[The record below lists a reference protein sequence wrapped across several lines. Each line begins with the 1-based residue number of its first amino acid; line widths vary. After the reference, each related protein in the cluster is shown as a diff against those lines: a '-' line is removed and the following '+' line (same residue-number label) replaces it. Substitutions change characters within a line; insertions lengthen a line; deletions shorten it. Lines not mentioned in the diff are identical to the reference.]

1 MGRGSEAGKG
11 VVGRPDRARRHIE
24 GGKAMSAVNAGLLS
38 ALLASVLFGL
48 ALVVAGEPALARGD
62 AESEPDRAEIRRTRD
77 GIPHLQASSWRGLG
91 RAIGHAQAE
100 DALCTLAEGF
110 VTYAGRRSWFFG
122 PQARPT
128 LQSTFGQPRNLDL
141 DFFFRVF
148 ADEDSVERYRLA
160 LPAELRQMVE
170 GYAAG
175 YNAYLGRAR
184 QDRNG
189 RTVRPCLNE
198 AWVAEIRADDL
209 YRRMRSAQL
218 AGGLARFIPEIVNAG
233 VDAPESAVG
242 PQATTASPDGSLI
255 QRLTGPLGGPKV
267 LGSNALAFG
276 GAATGGDGAVL
287 VGNPHW
293 YWGGPDR
300 FYQMHLRLPGRL
312 DVAGVGFLG
321 IPLVMI
327 GFNDQVA
334 WTHTVS
340 AARRIGLFEL
350 RLDPGDRHRYL
361 VDGVATPMQQRAVT
375 VEWTTPDGTVT
386 GETRILHSTRF
397 GPVVDLGALDP
408 SLGWTGERALAIRDV
423 NLDNYRIFGNFFR
436 WNRARSLN
444 EFVAIQRQEVAMPWV
459 NTVAIGRGDPRAWYG
474 DLGSV
479 PNVPDEHRRACA
491 ASLAER
497 FAAVDPALPFL
508 DGSRAA
514 CDWLGDPEAVQRGAM
529 PAAAMP
535 TVFRDDY
542 VANMNDSYWL
552 TNARAPIE
560 GHPAILGG
568 ERQIQSL
575 RSRLGHRIAM
585 VLADG
590 QAASSAE
597 LGRQVM
603 IEVLR
608 ARSYAF
614 ERFGQPLIG
623 AACGPAGS
631 SPRRDL
637 QAACATLLRWDGTG
651 EAGAH
656 GALLWEAYWA
666 ELKKL
671 PIGES
676 FQSPFSYRDPL
687 ETPDRPAVAP
697 EQAAQALEAAAHRLE
712 SEGLPLDASPGQ
724 VRFIR
729 SAGKRWPLFGG
740 CSGAG
745 YFSIACSDNGRPGL
759 GPDTIGNSYLQVVRF
774 DSSGVQAHT
783 LLAHGLDEAALLG
796 GRGSEPIDRYAH
808 KRWLRFPFAE
818 RDIARD
824 PALSRTVLEVERAV
838 P

>member
-1 MGRGSEAGKG
+1 MN
-11 VVGRPDRARRHIE
+11 RPDRA
-24 GGKAMSAVNAGLLS
+24 GKR
-38 ALLASVLFGL
+38 LASILLGL
-48 ALVVAGEPALARGD
+48 ALVVAGEPAWARSN
-62 AESEPDRAEIRRTRD
+62 AESGPDGAEILRTRD
-77 GIPHLQASSWRGLG
+77 GIPHLRASSWRGLG

-141 DFFFRVF
+141 DFFFQAF
-148 ADEDSVERYRLA
+148 ADQGSIERYRSA

-184 QDRNG
+184 Q
-189 RTVRPCLNE
+189 VRDGKAARSCLDE
-198 AWVAEIRADDL
+198 AWVTEIRADDL

-233 VDAPESAVG
+233 AQAPESTVR
-242 PQATTASPDGSLI
+242 PQAATASHASLI
-255 QRLTGPLGGPKV
+255 QRLTGPLGGSKV

-300 FYQMHLRLPGRL
+300 FYQMHLSLPGRI

-361 VDGVATPMQQRAVT
+361 VDGIAIPMQQRTVT
-375 VEWTTPDGTVT
+375 IEWPAPDGTLAS
-386 GETRILHSTRF
+386 ETRTLHSTRF
-397 GPVVDLGALDP
+397 GPVIDLGALDP

-436 WNRARSLN
+436 WNRAGSLD
-444 EFVAIQRQEVAMPWV
+444 EFVAIQRQEAAMPWV

-479 PNVPDEHRRACA
+479 PDVPDEHRRACA

-497 FAAVDPALPFL
+497 FVAIDPALPFL

-514 CDWLGDPEAVQRGAM
+514 CDWLGDPAAVQQGAL

-535 TVFRDDY
+535 TLFREDY

-560 GHPAILGG
+560 GYPAVLGG
-568 ERQIQSL
+568 ERQAQSL

-585 VLADG
+585 TLADG
-590 QAASSAE
+590 RAGSSVVLARQAM
-597 LGRQVM
+597 L
-603 IEVLR
+603 EVLR

-623 AACGPAGS
+623 AACGPVDS
-631 SPRRDL
+631 SPRREL
-637 QAACATLLRWDGTG
+637 QAACAALRRWDGTG
-651 EAGAH
+651 EAGAR

-666 ELKKL
+666 ELEK
-671 PIGES
+671 PAIGES
-676 FQSPFSYRDPL
+676 FQVPFSHRDPL
-687 ETPDRPAVAP
+687 DTPDRPAVAP
-697 EQAAQALEAAAHRLE
+697 EQAAQALATAAGRLE
-712 SEGLPLDASPGQ
+712 SAGLPLDAPPGQ

-740 CSGAG
+740 CDGAG
-745 YFSIACSDNGRPGL
+745 YFAVACGDGGRPGL

-796 GRGSEPIDRYAH
+796 GRGSDPIDRYAH

-824 PALSRTVLEVERAV
+824 PALTRTVLEADRTIPESNLEERR
-838 P
+838 